1 MFTYCS
7 EMDAPTLLPE
17 YGPRQTAIRAALEV
31 AAHLL
36 FYASAALLVGLVI
49 LYYFLGAALWVAV
62 LALPYLP
69 GFLLKCALV
78 IAAILGAAGLFPLA
92 DAAWNAVPFLQDYW
106 PLVLAAAVPV
116 PLAVLIDRVFF
127 R

>member
-1 MFTYCS
+1 
-7 EMDAPTLLPE
+7 MDAPTLLPE
-17 YGPRQTAIRAALEV
+17 YDPRQTATRAALGG
-31 AAHLL
+31 AAYLL

-49 LYYFLGAALWVAV
+49 LYYFLAMALWMAV

-78 IAAILGAAGLFPLA
+78 VAAILGAAGLFPLA
-92 DAAWNAVPFLQDYW
+92 NAAVTALPFLQDYW
-106 PLVLAAAVPV
+106 PLVLTAAVPV
-116 PLAVLIDRVFF
+116 PLAMLIDRAFF